1 MSKEKV
7 LGILGGMGPQATA
20 DFMSKIIRATK
31 AGRDQE
37 NIRMLVDCNPKVPPR
52 VEAIL
57 AGGQSAGPAMVE
69 MAAGLERCGADM
81 LVIACNTAHYYY
93 PDVAE
98 AVNIPVLNLIEL
110 TAGFL
115 KDQGVEE
122 VLLLGTLALIRTGL
136 YEVPLQAAGIRLR
149 LPSTDALT
157 DTLEA
162 IRSVKVGQMD
172 RAYHHAEKVARWC
185 EEEGISQ
192 VILGCTELPIAFGG
206 VKSAIRFYDPGEIS
220 AVAIVREIKGYN
232 KRFQVV

>member
-20 DFMSKIIRATK
+20 DFMIKIIRATK

-57 AGGQSAGPAMVE
+57 AGGQSAGPAMAE

-93 PDVAE
+93 LNVAE
-98 AVNIPVLNLIEL
+98 AVSIPVLNLIDL
-110 TAGFL
+110 TVDFL

-122 VLLLGTLALIRTGL
+122 VLLLGTLALLQAGL
-136 YEVPLQAAGIRLR
+136 YEVPLQAVGIRLR
-149 LPSTDALT
+149 LPSTVALT

-162 IRSVKVGQMD
+162 IRSVKAGKMD
-172 RAYHHAEKVARWC
+172 RAYRHAEKVARWC
-185 EEEGISQ
+185 KEEGISQ
-192 VILGCTELPIAFGG
+192 VILGCTELPIAFDG

-220 AVAIVREIKGYN
+220 AEAIVRKIKG
-232 KRFQVV
+232 